1 MDRPFLRRTYF
12 VIDRVRT
19 VTLIAIFAFI
29 MTVGAVQ
36 IFMRYTPG
44 INAMSWVD
52 EIMRYLNIWVV
63 LLASSIGVKYG
74 THLKMDYL
82 LAKWTSGKGVKAVRF
97 TTELAVIIAL
107 AVLIYYG
114 VVRTYDNRHTVIQS
128 LPISIAWFYAAI
140 PIGSALMLLEFLLIF
155 LNGRHPYVQAKA
167 CADIANI

>member
-1 MDRPFLRRTYF
+1 MDHPFLRKTYLF
-12 VIDRVRT
+12 IDRVRM

-74 THLKMDYL
+74 NHLRMDYL
-82 LAKWTSGKGVKAVRF
+82 LNKWTSGKGLRVVRF
-97 TTELAVIIAL
+97 MTELAVIIAL
-107 AVLIYYG
+107 TILIFYG
-114 VVRTYDNRHTVIQS
+114 ILRTVDNRSTVIQS
-128 LPISIAWFYAAI
+128 MPISISWFYAAI

-155 LNGRHPYVQAKA
+155 INGRHPYVQAKA
-167 CADIANI
+167 CEDIANI